1 VADPL
6 RTYRAKREKHPTPE
20 PAGVPAR
27 SAAGGNRFV
36 IQEHRAS
43 HLHWDLR
50 LEHDGVLASWALP
63 RGVPVHPEENR
74 LAVRTEDHPLE
85 YLDFHGEIPAGS
97 YGGGTM
103 EIWDSGTYV
112 EEKFRDAEVMV
123 QLRGER
129 VTGRYVLFCLHA
141 KGEAR
146 SPTGGRASTEAG
158 SRDWM
163 IHRMDAPAA
172 GIEPMPEQ
180 VDSMLARLA
189 KLPREDSGWAFEVK
203 WDGVRAL
210 ARVDHGGLDLTGR
223 NGTDF
228 TPRYPELRAMAVHLG
243 ARRAILDG
251 EVVAF
256 DSAGRPSFELLQSRM
271 HLASEAQVKR
281 RVRDVPVTYVA
292 FDLLWLEGRSMLALP
307 YRDRRRL
314 LGGLELDGPSWR
326 TPAYREGDGAAL
338 LEASA
343 KQQLEGIVGKRLDAP
358 YEPGRRS
365 GAWIKVKNRPSQ
377 DVVVGGWLPGE
388 GARAATL
395 GALAV
400 GVRSEPGGE
409 LRYAGRVGSGF
420 TAETLHSTLAQLRS
434 LAAGDSPFD
443 GRQPPKQTQFVQ
455 PRLVARVEFA
465 EWTRAGTLRAPAFKG
480 LRDDVDPAA
489 VVREG

>member
-1 VADPL
+1 MPDPL
-6 RTYRAKREKHPTPE
+6 DSYRAKRDPSSTPE
-20 PAGVPAR
+20 PAGTSVGP
-27 SAAGGNRFV
+27 AGGDRFV
-36 IQEHRAS
+36 VQEHRAS

-63 RGVPVHPEENR
+63 RGVPVHPEEDR

-103 EIWDSGTYV
+103 EIWDSGTYAS
-112 EEKFRDAEVMV
+112 EKFRANEVMV
-123 QLRGER
+123 HLAGER
-129 VTGRYVLFCLHA
+129 VSGRYVLFHTRG
-141 KGEAR
+141 K
-146 SPTGGRASTEAG
+146 
-158 SRDWM
+158 DWM
-163 IHRMDAPAA
+163 IHRMDPPAA
-172 GIEPMPEQ
+172 GVEPMPKRVEP
-180 VDSMLARLA
+180 MLARLA
-189 KLPREDSGWAFEVK
+189 KLPRDDAGWAFEVK
-203 WDGVRAL
+203 WDGVRATAGL
-210 ARVDHGGLDLTGR
+210 DHGSLELTGR

-228 TPRYPELRAMAVHLG
+228 TPRYPELRAMAVQLG

-256 DSAGRPSFELLQSRM
+256 DGHGRPSFELLQARM
-271 HLASEAQVKR
+271 HLASDAQVKR
-281 RVRDVPVTYVA
+281 RMRDVPVTYVA
-292 FDLLWLEGRSMLALP
+292 FDLLWLEGRPTLGLS

-326 TPAYREGDGAAL
+326 MPAHREGDGAAL
-338 LEASA
+338 LEASSQ
-343 KQQLEGIVGKRLDAP
+343 QQLEGIVGKRLDAP

-388 GARAATL
+388 GGRAATL

-400 GVRSEPGGE
+400 GVRSEPGGD

-420 TAETLHSTLAQLRS
+420 NADTLASTHALLKS
-434 LAAGDSPFD
+434 IESGSSPFH
-443 GRQPPKQTQFVQ
+443 GRQPPKQTRFVEPQ
-455 PRLVARVEFA
+455 LVAHVQFG

-480 LRDDVDPAA
+480 LRDDVDPAG
-489 VVREG
+489 VLREG